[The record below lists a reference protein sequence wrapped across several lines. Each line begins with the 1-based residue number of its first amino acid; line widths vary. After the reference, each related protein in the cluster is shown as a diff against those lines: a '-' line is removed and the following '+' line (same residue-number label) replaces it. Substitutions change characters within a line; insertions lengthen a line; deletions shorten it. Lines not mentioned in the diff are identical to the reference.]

1 MAKPEIQLISTPK
14 ATPAGGHYSQAT
26 ISNDLIFVSGQLG
39 FKPGTNEK
47 EDGGI
52 KQETRN
58 CLDNLRLI
66 LEECGATTD
75 DLVKVTIYISDVEYW
90 PVVNSVY
97 AEYLGEHKPARAIVP
112 CNVLHYGFNV
122 EIEAIALASPKLI
135 TT

>member
-1 MAKPEIQLISTPK
+1 MANKHIQLVSTPK

-26 ISNDLIFVSGQLG
+26 ISNGLIFVSGQLG

-47 EDGGI
+47 QDGDI
-52 KQETRN
+52 KQESFN
-58 CLDNLRLI
+58 CLENLRLI

-97 AEYLGEHKPARAIVP
+97 ADYLGEHKPARAIVP

-122 EIEAIALASPKLI
+122 EIEAIAKANTI
-135 TT
+135 IINN